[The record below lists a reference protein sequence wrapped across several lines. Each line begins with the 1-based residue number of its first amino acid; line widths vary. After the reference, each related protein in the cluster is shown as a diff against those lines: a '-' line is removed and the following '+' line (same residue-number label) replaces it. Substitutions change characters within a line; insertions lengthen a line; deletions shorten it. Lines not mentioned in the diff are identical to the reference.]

1 MNKKTLK
8 RIIEEEKR
16 VHKTNKNLLKEHK
29 KLVARR
35 EDFNSRVVAHLLENR
50 VGHPVDLSQIEEG
63 VWDSIKFGLSKLGS
77 LEKGGKIFGD
87 RKGRTAAAEIE
98 MQASIDKASSE
109 AVNTMVQELGK

>member
-1 MNKKTLK
+1 MKNSKLK
-8 RIIEEEKR
+8 QIIEEEKR
-16 VHKTNKNLLKEHK
+16 IHKTNKGIMIEHK
-29 KLVARR
+29 KLTARR

-87 RKGRTAAAEIE
+87 RN
-98 MQASIDKASSE
+98 SI
-109 AVNTMVQELGK
+109 VTGKQL